1 MHFPGIHFAP
11 SPTRSHSKYQSN
23 RRKNR
28 KIRLLTESLEDRA
41 VPATIVWDGGAGSFE
56 FNDAANW
63 NTDFV
68 PGPGDDAVISAL
80 PGNQSVFVRGVVSLG
95 SIRSDSPI
103 VLRAGVSKY
112 IFPGEKLP
120 GHLLVTSGASKLNK
134 GLYADAN
141 EQNTFWF
148 YAKGPTTSLTVNGL
162 NFVNSYPGSPTPV
175 TFSFTPNFKVKAFGG
190 ATIQLGTV
198 DLPKLHEFNIAALNA
213 GSRIEIAG
221 LSRLQSDYRMSLAA
235 SDGGTISMPDLTTI
249 SLDAKADRLDITSSF
264 TEYDQ
269 WYNGLKG
276 QTYYKSGSLSFPKL
290 TSIEDLQD
298 GRTTKTFIAADTGS
312 RLDTPELQSL
322 TNASVGFT
330 ESDWNAPKLNSFTR
344 SSFGWRVPGKT
355 IKFDAMTNI
364 TETSF
369 YAGWGFVE
377 IRLSTPIDLGNMHWN
392 TNWSSEGKLSALTI
406 TTPQIRGQLGQGHFF
421 RINATNG
428 GLVNLNTATLID
440 DNNSKTD
447 GGIFMTSDSGGVLR
461 VNVAN
466 TRGTNLDLHG
476 DGTAAFDQTVDA
488 RFKMLRGWE
497 GKSGKLYGSQMKSLT
512 VDTYALTLYE
522 GSKFYDTNL
531 YDAHSLVTPKL
542 ESVQSDFLNLD
553 GWNTPV
559 FPAYR
564 TVTWDGGAGT
574 NLWADSANWSDDHI
588 PGPNSTVIIPAQA
601 AWNEIQIDANAEIR
615 RIESHEPLRLASSLI
630 GSPITLRV
638 TSGASILHAGV
649 TLKEAT
655 IATRYSGTTLD
666 VYGST
671 KVEGAITNPYI
682 DTYPATKPAKA
693 GFTAGDGSWLFVH
706 DTAKFDPGLVELDI
720 RSTGGGSRVIFPSL
734 AAVDLAT
741 PRANSSRSIVRLTAE
756 NRAEIDLPQLK
767 SLAADLIYI
776 TIDNSWISSP
786 KLTGISRA
794 YVRIIDPTDDGI
806 RHSDWITADMTSL
819 TSSILKLEGADV
831 VESFDKVK
839 SIDET
844 EIKVTGSKIYFPAVD
859 KIDVSKFFY
868 QGSALQ
874 ELDESRRGLIYETG
888 YHSAGKT
895 GLIEIRA
902 NEISG
907 MIPDRYKFLIEAS
920 ASWYNASG
928 GLVSLRIPVM
938 NIQQSSDALSG
949 QMILSAGAQ
958 GIVRAEATTT
968 AGLNIRMVTGGAVA
982 FDQIYHGKFRQIER
996 PDYATSGTFYAA
1008 NMELMTITEP
1018 DWRVNTNL
1026 NRIVAPK
1033 MRMINGN
1040 FETVANPF
1048 PLLESITGT
1057 ILLKHEPG
1065 TPVSQITVFDSP
1077 KIGKIANLS
1086 VTMEEGVRWP
1096 KLEAQADW
1104 SGVNVYRLN
1113 ADGTK
1118 TAVNRSGIKLAQA
1131 SVSAT
1136 KLNVSP
1142 VPVISTASLKSALK
1156 PATTQPVKV
1165 KLKPTP
1171 KPPAAKPSPTKKI
1184 KPVK

>member
-1 MHFPGIHFAP
+1 MRFPRLRFSASLIRPHH
-11 SPTRSHSKYQSN
+11 TNQSN
-23 RRKNR
+23 IRKNR
-28 KIRLLTESLEDRA
+28 RAQLLVQALEERA
-41 VPATIVWDGGAGSFE
+41 VPATFVWDGGAGSFE
-56 FNDAANW
+56 FNDASNW
-63 NTDFV
+63 NKDIV
-68 PGPGDDAVISAL
+68 PGPGDDAVIPAL
-80 PGNQSVFVRGVVSLG
+80 PGNQSVIARGIISLG

-103 VLRAGVSKY
+103 VLRTGISKY
-112 IFPGEKLP
+112 ILPGEELN
-120 GHLLVTSGASKLNK
+120 GILLVTAGASNLSK
-134 GLYADAN
+134 GLYADSN
-141 EQNTFWF
+141 EQDSFWL
-148 YAKGPTTSLTVNGL
+148 YATGPTTSLTVNGL
-162 NFVNSYPGSPTPV
+162 NFVNSYPGSPTPIASS
-175 TFSFTPNFKVKAFGG
+175 FSPYFRVKALTG
-190 ATIQLGTV
+190 ATIRLNTSELPMMREV
-198 DLPKLHEFNIAALNA
+198 DIIALNA

-221 LSRLQSDYRMSLAA
+221 LSRLQTDYRMMLAA
-235 SDGGTISMPDLTTI
+235 SDGGAISMPDLTTI
-249 SLDAKADRLDITSSF
+249 SLDAKADRLDITSSY
-264 TEYDQ
+264 TESDR

-276 QTYYKSGSLSFPKL
+276 QTNYKSGSLSFPKL
-290 TSIEDLQD
+290 TSIQDFQD

-312 RLDTPELQSL
+312 RLDTPELRSL

-330 ESDWNAPKLNSFTR
+330 QSDWIAPKLNSFTR
-344 SSFGWRVPGKT
+344 SSFRWSVSGKT

-377 IRLSTPIDLGNMHWN
+377 IRLSTPIDLGDMHWN
-392 TNWSSEGKLSALTI
+392 TNWSSVSNLSALTI
-406 TTPQIRGQLGQGHFF
+406 TAPQIRGQLGQGHFF

-440 DNNSKTD
+440 DNYAKTD

-466 TRGTNLDLHG
+466 TSGTNLDLHG

-488 RFKMLRGWE
+488 RFKMLRGWD

-522 GSKFYDTNL
+522 GCKFYNTNL

-542 ESVQSDFLNLD
+542 ESVQSDFLNLE
-553 GWNTPV
+553 GWNSPV

-574 NLWADSANWSDDHI
+574 NLWSDSSNWSDDHI
-588 PGPNSTVIIPAQA
+588 PGPNTTVIIPAQA
-601 AWNEIQIDANAEIR
+601 AWNEIRIDANREVR
-615 RIESHEPLRLASSLI
+615 RIESHEPLRLASNLI

-649 TLKEAT
+649 TLKDAT
-655 IATRYSGTTLD
+655 IATLYSGTTLD

-671 KVEGAITNPYI
+671 KVEGAITNPYS
-682 DTYPATKPAKA
+682 DKYTETKPAKA
-693 GFTAGDGSWLFVH
+693 GFTAADGSWLFVH
-706 DTAKFDPGLVELDI
+706 DTAKFDPGLIELDI
-720 RSTGGGSRVIFPSL
+720 RSIGGGSRVIFPSL

-741 PRANSSRSIVRLTAE
+741 PRANFSRSIVRLTAE
-756 NRAEIDLPQLK
+756 KRAEIDLPQLK
-767 SLAADLIYI
+767 TLTGDLIYV

-794 YVRIIDPTDDGI
+794 YIRIIDPTDDGV
-806 RHSDWITADMTSL
+806 RHSDWNTADMTSL
-819 TSSILKLEGADV
+819 TSSILQLEGADV

-844 EIKVTGSKIYFPAVD
+844 EIKVTGSKVYFPAVD

-874 ELDESRRGLIYETG
+874 ELDESKRGKYETG

-902 NEISG
+902 NEMSG
-907 MIPDRYKFLIEAS
+907 MIPDQYKFLI
-920 ASWYNASG
+920 NASG
-928 GLVSLRIPVM
+928 YYYTALGGLISLRIPVM
-938 NIQQSSDALSG
+938 NIQQSSSALAG
-949 QMILSAGAQ
+949 QMTLSAGGQ
-958 GIVRAEATTT
+958 GVVRAESTTT
-968 AGLNIRMVTGGAVA
+968 AGLNIRMETGGAVA

-1033 MRMINGN
+1033 LRMINGN

-1048 PLLESITGT
+1048 PLLESITGS
-1057 ILLKHEPG
+1057 ILLRHEPG
-1065 TPVSQITVFDSP
+1065 TPVSQITLFHSP
-1077 KIGKIANLS
+1077 KIGTIKNLS
-1086 VTMEEGVRWP
+1086 VTMEEGVRWSQ
-1096 KLEAQADW
+1096 LESQADW

-1113 ADGTK
+1113 ADGSKST
-1118 TAVNRSGIKLAQA
+1118 VNRSGIKLAMA
-1131 SVSAT
+1131 SVSS
-1136 KLNVSP
+1136 SP
-1142 VPVISTASLKSALK
+1142 VSVSAMPVVSATSLKSAVK
-1156 PATTQPVKV
+1156 PIKTQQAKA
-1165 KLKPTP
+1165 KLKPVP
-1171 KPPAAKPSPTKKI
+1171 KPPAAKPTPAKKTKMSK
-1184 KPVK
+1184 